1 MQQESAA
8 TGHLRAASGTV
19 PGQSDGGVEAA
30 SLGPPKES
38 IRWPAEQALDFPPT
52 PAPGFRSRPDGPAL
66 NFSDSDWTRDPP
78 PRHRMA
84 PAQRRALTLAIA
96 ISVSCLALALALYG
110 IEQMLD
116 SSAQLESL
124 GRVAGSAGAAAA
136 GASTPAG
143 TATSA
148 ASQPLAAVARLP
160 ASAPRSAAEAAAA
173 EVDAR
178 QLVELEAEMKQ
189 RAKDSAEQSAQEAA
203 KRKQRAWERFYQ
215 APAFCS
221 ENPTPAQM
229 VQCAN
234 HHIRARKE
242 FEERYGGGK
251 L

>member
-1 MQQESAA
+1 
-8 TGHLRAASGTV
+8 
-19 PGQSDGGVEAA
+19 
-30 SLGPPKES
+30 
-38 IRWPAEQALDFPPT
+38 
-52 PAPGFRSRPDGPAL
+52 L

-78 PRHRMA
+78 PRQRLA
-84 PAQRRALTLAIA
+84 PAQRRALTLAVAIA
-96 ISVSCLALALALYG
+96 VSCLALALALYG

-116 SSAQLESL
+116 SSAHMESL
-124 GRVAGSAGAAAA
+124 GRVAGSAGAAASA
-136 GASTPAG
+136 SAVAASTTG
-143 TATSA
+143 T
-148 ASQPLAAVARLP
+148 ASQPSAAAARPP
-160 ASAPRSAAEAAAA
+160 ASAPRSASEASAD
-173 EVDAR
+173 EIDAR
-178 QLVELEAEMKQ
+178 QLTVLEAEMRQ

-221 ENPTPAQM
+221 DNPTPPQM